1 MLLRVL
7 MKRICRLTL
16 VQTREKI
23 TVPTSGSTG
32 RHRRLKP
39 KISTDKFAAL
49 STEFFDRVQNA
60 MEPLHPPIN
69 DKFHLQRDGNGELVI
84 CTNAQAFK
92 IKVLSSKQQ
101 IELLS
106 PASCLR
112 TYHWNAMTK
121 RWEDVADSHDIEG
134 LLTRDLMRFC
144 AGIPL
149 F

>member
-1 MLLRVL
+1 MIRF
-7 MKRICRLTL
+7 T
-16 VQTREKI
+16 
-23 TVPTSGSTG
+23 
-32 RHRRLKP
+32 
-39 KISTDKFAAL
+39 AL
-49 STEFFDRVQNA
+49 SMEFFDRVEIA
-60 MEPLHPPIN
+60 MKPLHPPIN
-69 DKFHLQRDGNGELVI
+69 DEFQLQRDANGGELVI
-84 CTNAQAFK
+84 RTNAQEFK
-92 IKVLSSKQQ
+92 IKVLTSKQQ

-121 RWEDVADSHDIEG
+121 RWEDVLQQVSVVLHLINDSCRCVLQADSHDIEG